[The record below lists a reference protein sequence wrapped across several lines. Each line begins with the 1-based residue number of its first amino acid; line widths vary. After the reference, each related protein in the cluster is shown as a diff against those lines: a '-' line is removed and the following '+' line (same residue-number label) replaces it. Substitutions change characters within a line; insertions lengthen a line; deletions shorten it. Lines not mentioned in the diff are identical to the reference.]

1 MEFQIA
7 GGSVPGT
14 EHTKPGKPGWTNN
27 HDAFHWCQTGNCLVA
42 VVCDGC
48 GSGAHSEVGSKIS
61 ARLLTLAL
69 FKAAEQYVDQMM
81 RQPDVKIEIGWERA
95 KTHVLSHISVLA
107 AAMGESFSQTI
118 NDYFLFTMVGT
129 VVTPRNTFLF
139 SMGDGVFVI
148 NGEVVELGPFPNNA
162 PPYLAYN
169 LTGSTLTD
177 TQPDLLKIMVN
188 RVVPTSELQS
198 LLLGCDGALDLIA
211 AADKKLPHREDVIGG
226 VDQFWLDDHYFT
238 NSDAVRRRLALI
250 NKEGAEAVA
259 GGKPRVTGGL
269 LPDDT
274 TLVVIRRN
282 PNEKEEV
289 WPCSP
294 KS

>member
-7 GGSVPGT
+7 GGSVPGI

-27 HDAFHWCQTGNCLVA
+27 HDAFHWRQTDNCLVA

-61 ARLLTLAL
+61 ARLLTQVIAL
-69 FKAAEQYVDQMM
+69 AAEKYVDQVM
-81 RQPDVKIEIGWERA
+81 RQPDAKIGIDWERA
-95 KTHVLSHISVLA
+95 KTLVLSHISVLA

-118 NDYFLFTMVGT
+118 NDYFLFTMVG
-129 VVTPRNTFLF
+129 VVITPWNTFLF
-139 SMGDGVFVI
+139 SVGDGVFVI

-177 TQPDLLKIMVN
+177 TQPDLLRITVN
-188 RVVPTSELQS
+188 REIPTSELRS
-198 LLLGCDGALDLIA
+198 LLLGCDGVLDLIA
-211 AADKKLPHREDVIGG
+211 AADKKLPHREDVVGG
-226 VDQFWLDDHYFT
+226 VDRFWLDDHYFT
-238 NSDAVRRRLALI
+238 NADAVRRRLALI

-259 GGKPRVTGGL
+259 GSKPRVIGGL
-269 LPDDT
+269 LSDDT
-274 TLVVIRRN
+274 TLVVIRRT

-289 WPCSP
+289 
-294 KS
+294 